1 MLKTLLRQIGQYR
14 TAAILTPIFI
24 LLEVLLDV
32 LIPYVTSWLIDRGIN
47 AGDLAGVYRYG
58 GLMLLMAFLS
68 LAMGILAGRFVAY
81 ASTGFA
87 ANLRRAMYRNIQ
99 RFALATSTSTPPR
112 AWSRA

>member
-47 AGDLAGVYRYG
+47 AGDLGNVYR
-58 GLMLLMAFLS
+58 
-68 LAMGILAGRFVAY
+68 
-81 ASTGFA
+81 
-87 ANLRRAMYRNIQ
+87 
-99 RFALATSTSTPPR
+99 
-112 AWSRA
+112 